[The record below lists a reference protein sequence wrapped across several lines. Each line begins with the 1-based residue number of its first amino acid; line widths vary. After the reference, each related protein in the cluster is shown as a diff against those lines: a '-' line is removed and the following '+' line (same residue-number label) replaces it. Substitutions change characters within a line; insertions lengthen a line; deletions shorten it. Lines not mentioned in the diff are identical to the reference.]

1 MFRRSIKNLWLVVA
15 TGLAFTCS
23 LGVFV
28 YFISSNNFTSDTAE
42 ASTYNEDQ
50 VIVAVNKR
58 RIDNGLPQ
66 LIINEK
72 LTKAAHSKAKHMQDN
87 EYFSHIDAKTGK
99 KWSDFIK
106 EQDYDYVVAGENLAN
121 GFYDVDSMVQAWIDS
136 PTHRE
141 NIMNTSV
148 TETGMGI
155 SYGKLNG
162 SPTIFV
168 VQMFGKLE

>member
-28 YFISSNNFTSDTAE
+28 YFISSNNFTSDTAQ
-42 ASTYNEDQ
+42 ASTYNSDQ
-50 VIVAVNKR
+50 IVVAVNKR
-58 RIDNGLPQ
+58 RIENGLPQ
-66 LIINEK
+66 LIVNQK
-72 LTKAAHSKAKHMQDN
+72 LILAAQSKADHMQEN
-87 EYFSHIDAKTGK
+87 EYFSHIDSRTGK

-106 EQDYDYVVAGENLAN
+106 DQKYSYVVAGENLAN
-121 GFYDVDSMVQAWIDS
+121 GFYEVETMVQAWIDS

-148 TETGMGI
+148 DETGIGI
-155 SYGKLNG
+155 SYGKLEGN
-162 SPTIFV
+162 PTIFV

>member
-66 LIINEK
+66 LIVNEK
-72 LTKAAHSKAKHMQDN
+72 LSKAAYAKAKHMHDN
-87 EYFSHIDAKTGK
+87 EYFSHIDPKSGK

-106 EQDYDYVVAGENLAN
+106 DQDYDYVVAGENLAN
-121 GFYDVDSMVQAWIDS
+121 GFYDVQTMVQAWIDS

-148 TETGMGI
+148 DETGIGI
-155 SYGKLNG
+155 SYGKLDGN
-162 SPTIFV
+162 PTIFV